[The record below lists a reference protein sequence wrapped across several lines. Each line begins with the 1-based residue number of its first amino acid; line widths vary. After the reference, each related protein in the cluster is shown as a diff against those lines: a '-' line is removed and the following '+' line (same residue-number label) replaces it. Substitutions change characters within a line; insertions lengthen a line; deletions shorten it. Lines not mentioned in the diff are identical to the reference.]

1 MKNFCQYIVLLSLV
15 YLTFISCDTD
25 NTLTC
30 LKATGTIIT
39 KEYEL
44 EDFDSIVAFERLQ
57 LIVKDASEISV
68 QLETGENLLEDF
80 DVFVENNTLHIRN
93 NGACNIARDY
103 DTSKIYVSHPDLK
116 QIRNSSGQT
125 VLGDGILSWENLN
138 LISDDL
144 IEEDFYHKDG
154 DFRLELDSENVL
166 VQCNGLSNFF
176 LSGTVTNLQINLL
189 EGDSRL
195 PLENLLVQNVILF
208 HRGTNDILIAPQQS
222 ITGELRSTGNLI
234 LLNNPPVVDI
244 EAYFTGEVIFD

>member
-1 MKNFCQYIVLLSLV
+1 M
-15 YLTFISCDTD
+15 
-25 NTLTC
+25 TC